1 MTETMEQAIYVPERR
16 LEGKWCDKIIEEF
29 EYRLENFP
37 STSVIWNSGDDFGPV
52 ERKDKATFLDSLYSY
67 DVGMDLRNSMGCGKL
82 GLEINTLLDHGL
94 KEYMEIFDNL
104 KNMRFVSIQQK
115 VQRTPKNGG
124 YHIWH
129 CEQGSPDTASRVLV
143 WSVYLND
150 VEEGGETE
158 FLYQG
163 KRVKAEKGKL
173 VIFPA
178 NYLYTHR
185 GNPPISNT
193 KYIVTGWYNIF

>member
-1 MTETMEQAIYVPERR
+1 MTEIMDQAIYIPEKR
-16 LEGKWCDKIIEEF
+16 LEEKWCDKIVEEF
-29 EYRLENFP
+29 DYRLDNFP
-37 STSVIWNSGDDFGPV
+37 STSVMWNSGEDFGPA
-52 ERKDKATFLDSLYSY
+52 ERKDTATFLDSLYSY
-67 DVGMDLRNSMGCGKL
+67 EVGLDLRNNLGCGKL
-82 GLEINTLLDHGL
+82 GEELNKVLHNGL
-94 KEYMEIFDNL
+94 REYMEIFDSL
-104 KNMRFVSIQQK
+104 KQVKFISVQQK
-115 VQRTPKNGG
+115 IQKTPKNGG
-124 YHIWH
+124 YHVWH
-129 CEQGSPDTASRVLV
+129 FEQANPDSAPRILV
-143 WSVYLND
+143 WTVYLND

-163 KRVKAEKGKL
+163 KKVQAEKGKL